1 MEDLA
6 AWAQQMGATIDLL
19 SLKYIGMHG
28 VHIFFGLS
36 GFLIT
41 SKLIADEQK
50 HGRISL
56 WGFYIR
62 RTFRILPA
70 TLFFLFAVG
79 ALALAGVLDVTLGRW
94 LSSLLFSA
102 NYSTADYSWYLGH
115 FWSLAVEEHFYLI
128 WPAVFL
134 WLGVLRRRL
143 GWAIAA
149 AMTVAVWRV
158 IDFKFQITGATPAMF
173 LGRTDIQVDHIIWG
187 VIIALA
193 YADPAY
199 RPSLQRVLSNPS
211 VGVLLLLA
219 LAGMLLIPD
228 VDWKLK
234 FALYTVHGLVVPLAI
249 LSTYLNTRGRVSQ
262 FLELPLMRLIGRL
275 SFSLYLWQQLFFVW
289 QAHRVPELAVLQ
301 VFPGNVVAVL
311 VCAMISFWL
320 IEEPFIALGRK
331 ILKRW
336 PAWKRSSGPELPVVQ
351 SPNKA

>member
-1 MEDLA
+1 
-6 AWAQQMGATIDLL
+6 
-19 SLKYIGMHG
+19 
-28 VHIFFGLS
+28 
-36 GFLIT
+36 
-41 SKLIADEQK
+41 
-50 HGRISL
+50 
-56 WGFYIR
+56 
-62 RTFRILPA
+62 
-70 TLFFLFAVG
+70 
-79 ALALAGVLDVTLGRW
+79 
-94 LSSLLFSA
+94 
-102 NYSTADYSWYLGH
+102 
-115 FWSLAVEEHFYLI
+115 
-128 WPAVFL
+128 
-134 WLGVLRRRL
+134 
-143 GWAIAA
+143 
-149 AMTVAVWRV
+149 
-158 IDFKFQITGATPAMF
+158 
-173 LGRTDIQVDHIIWG
+173 
-187 VIIALA
+187 
-193 YADPAY
+193 
-199 RPSLQRVLSNPS
+199 VLSNPS

>member
-1 MEDLA
+1 MNLTRLFGQGIHRQGEYLASLDGWRAVAILLVLLGHSMEDLA

-28 VHIFFGLS
+28 VHIVFGLS

-134 WLGVLRRRL
+134 WLGVLRR
-143 GWAIAA
+143 
-149 AMTVAVWRV
+149 
-158 IDFKFQITGATPAMF
+158 P
-173 LGRTDIQVDHIIWG
+173 
-187 VIIALA
+187 
-193 YADPAY
+193 
-199 RPSLQRVLSNPS
+199 
-211 VGVLLLLA
+211 
-219 LAGMLLIPD
+219 
-228 VDWKLK
+228 
-234 FALYTVHGLVVPLAI
+234 
-249 LSTYLNTRGRVSQ
+249 
-262 FLELPLMRLIGRL
+262 
-275 SFSLYLWQQLFFVW
+275 
-289 QAHRVPELAVLQ
+289 
-301 VFPGNVVAVL
+301 
-311 VCAMISFWL
+311 
-320 IEEPFIALGRK
+320 
-331 ILKRW
+331 
-336 PAWKRSSGPELPVVQ
+336 
-351 SPNKA
+351 